1 MARCTKCRMHIGIR
15 NIRMEI
21 RDQKISGSK
30 FRDARVDGARK
41 GERGK
46 RNRRIATRDI
56 AIWRS

>member
-1 MARCTKCRMHIGIR
+1 
-15 NIRMEI
+15 MEI